1 MIGTSTEMLLYF
13 SYQDSTKDILK
24 MTHKR
29 VKSLRYS
36 LSRRLVCEETM
47 CDYLTKLGCRC
58 IRPRVTLPCIVKD
71 KNGRLFDE
79 YTFVKLFFTHE
90 LADKYG
96 VDYNNTMNI
105 AKNNRSI
112 NRPLFRHLL
121 KSKRA
126 WIILDKMT
134 IDSVWSYEPIELTIT
149 SDKVIQI
156 NGMLA
161 RSLPTQGHPC
171 DDLTFQR
178 KSPELHHP
186 QDMSVQEQLALPS
199 CDTACTDS

>member
-1 MIGTSTEMLLYF
+1 MIGTSTELLLYF
-13 SYQDSTKDILK
+13 SYQNSTKDILK
-24 MTHKR
+24 LTNKR
-29 VKSLRYS
+29 LRLLRRN
-36 LSRRLVCEETM
+36 LSRRTISEEM
-47 CDYLTKLGCRC
+47 MSDYLIKLGCRR
-58 IRPRVTLPCIVKD
+58 IRPRVTMPCIVKD

-96 VDYNNTMNI
+96 VNYDRVMQIANRNN
-105 AKNNRSI
+105 SI
-112 NRPLFRHLL
+112 NQPLFRHLL

-126 WIILDKMT
+126 WIILDRMT
-134 IDSVWSYEPIELTIT
+134 IDSVWSYEPIELTFT

-161 RSLPTQGHPC
+161 RSLPTQV
-171 DDLTFQR
+171 DSYSDLTFQR

-186 QDMSVQEQLALPS
+186 QDMSVQE
-199 CDTACTDS
+199 